1 MTKNLIYDSVAFE
14 NMKFVHPITNPNCRP
29 GAKGTLGLGELIE
42 AQILLFAGLQPSVQL
57 QVVRM

>member
-14 NMKFVHPITNPNCRP
+14 NMKFVHPIKNPNCRP

-42 AQILLFAGLQPSVQL
+42 AQIQLFAGS
-57 QVVRM
+57 QVINFK